1 MRPPDPCSE
10 GSMPPR
16 EPSEQ
21 GSGGRIA
28 VRVSNVRRGTTL
40 HVGDKVEY
48 AIGRKGD
55 ARFALDVM
63 VYAPAAE
70 ADEESKDGAVVTL
83 ANLNYDTK
91 RYDLKEH
98 IGSIV
103 GKSFGRVELTAKG
116 KATVGFRTLAQAEAA
131 AAALDG
137 TELAGRALAAR
148 VRKDGRRRAPS
159 LDVAEAAAPASPRAS
174 PRASAAAGGRGRGA
188 GRGRGRG

>member
-28 VRVSNVRRGTTL
+28 VRVSGVRRGTSL
-40 HVGDKVEY
+40 RVGDKVEY

-55 ARFALDVM
+55 ARFAVDVM

-70 ADEESKDGAVVTL
+70 ADEDSKDGAVVTL

-116 KATVGFRTLAQAEAA
+116 RAAVGFRTLAQAEAA
-131 AAALDG
+131 AAA
-137 TELAGRALAAR
+137 
-148 VRKDGRRRAPS
+148 
-159 LDVAEAAAPASPRAS
+159 PASPRAS
-174 PRASAAAGGRGRGA
+174 PRAPAASA
-188 GRGRGRG
+188 GRGRG